1 MITKKTENGVTT
13 YEVQDAKGNTVEL
26 SSEVFRDIFL
36 YQRREYHREDI
47 VSKLSE
53 GDVSHFSEAD
63 IEKATTLYEK
73 YLERDDSWNYAADG
87 AIKEISAGSFE
98 S

>member
-13 YEVQDAKGNTVEL
+13 YEVQDAKGNPVEL

-47 VSKLSE
+47 VSKLE
-53 GDVSHFSEAD
+53 EEDNRFSEAD
-63 IEKATTLYEK
+63 IENATTLYEK

-87 AIKEISAGSFE
+87 AIKEISAGIFE
-98 S
+98 P